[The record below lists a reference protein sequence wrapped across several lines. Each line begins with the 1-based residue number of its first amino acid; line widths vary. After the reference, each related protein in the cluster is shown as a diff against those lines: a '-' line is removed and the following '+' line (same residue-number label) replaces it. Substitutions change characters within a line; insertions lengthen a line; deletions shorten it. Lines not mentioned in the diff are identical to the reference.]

1 MRIRSSAAVPFILAV
16 FLAGAT
22 GWAADRHLHFRVP
35 PPVREVASMPQIID
49 PVDNA
54 ENRINAALS
63 RLDETAR
70 KAAEDCKSFEGKP
83 GYWGRTI
90 DVPMRGPGYVSF
102 VITDYTDCGGA
113 HPNVSTMS
121 IVYDLRTGSPVDWT
135 HLLPASLTG
144 TLALQEGADGT
155 KMVTLASRRL
165 FELYLAGYLTANS
178 APADPDCGQIVE
190 DSGRNDPPAMMAW
203 LDAKTGGLA
212 VQFDLIHALQACAK
226 SIVIPLATLR
236 AEGAQTALMDAIQK
250 AQQP

>member
-1 MRIRSSAAVPFILAV
+1 MRFRSGAVPFILG
-16 FLAGAT
+16 FLVTGAT

-35 PPVREVASMPQIID
+35 PAVRGIASMPQIID

-54 ENRINAALS
+54 ENRINAAVS
-63 RLDETAR
+63 RLDGIARTA
-70 KAAEDCKSFEGKP
+70 AQDCKLSDGKP
-83 GYWGRTI
+83 GYWDRTI

-102 VITDYTDCGGA
+102 VITDNTNCGGA
-113 HPNVSTMS
+113 YPNVSTMS

-135 HLLPASLTG
+135 NLLPASLTG
-144 TLALQEGADGT
+144 TLVLQEGADGT

-165 FELYLAGYLTANS
+165 FELYLAGYLTANNP
-178 APADPDCGQIVE
+178 PADPDCGQIIE
-190 DSGRNDPPAMMAW
+190 DTGRSDPPAMMAW
-203 LDAKTGGLA
+203 LDARTGGLA

-236 AEGAQTALMDAIQK
+236 AEGAQTALMDAIQR